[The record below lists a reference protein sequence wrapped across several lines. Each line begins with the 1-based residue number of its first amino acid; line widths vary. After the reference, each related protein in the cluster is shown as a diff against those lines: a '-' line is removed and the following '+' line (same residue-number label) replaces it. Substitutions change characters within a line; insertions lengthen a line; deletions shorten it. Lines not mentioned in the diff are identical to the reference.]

1 MANVNLIA
9 STDISITQSDS
20 DISLNVNKDSSVSTS
35 STKVVENQAI
45 TNYVDREVSSL
56 EQADTD
62 LQNQINNLKTFSTNE
77 IQTGIWT
84 NGKPMYRK
92 VITGN
97 LASGDLQVDLSSLNI
112 SILINSYGRC
122 GTTGNYR
129 PLNFYLDS
137 YYISTRYSGGT
148 MYIAAS
154 SAYAGEPFE
163 LIVEY
168 TKTTD

>member
-1 MANVNLIA
+1 MAVNLID
-9 STDISITQSDS
+9 SNDIQVVQDGS
-20 DISLNVNKDSSVSTS
+20 DISLELANIDSSVSTS
-35 STKVVENQAI
+35 STNPIQNQAI
-45 TNYVDREVSSL
+45 TNYVDGEVNRL
-56 EQADTD
+56 DQVDID
-62 LQNQINNLKTFSTNE
+62 LQNQIDNLKEYSTSE

-84 NGKPMYRK
+84 NGKPIYRK

-129 PLNFYLDS
+129 PLNFYLDG
-137 YYISTRYSGGT
+137 YYISTRYSVGT

-163 LIVEY
+163 LIIEY
-168 TKTTD
+168 TKSTD

>member
-1 MANVNLIA
+1 MAVNLIDSA
-9 STDISITQSDS
+9 DITITQTDN
-20 DISLNVNKDSSVSTS
+20 DIQLNVQKDSSTSTS
-35 STKVVENQAI
+35 STKPVENQAI
-45 TNYVDREVSSL
+45 TNYVNQEVNSL
-56 EQADTD
+56 NQVDIG
-62 LQNQINNLKTFSTNE
+62 LQNQIDNLKEYSTNE

-129 PLNFYLDS
+129 PLNFYLDG
-137 YYISTRYSGGT
+137 YFISTRYSVGT

>member
-1 MANVNLIA
+1 MAVNLIN
-9 STDISITQSDS
+9 STDITITQTDN
-20 DISLNVNKDSSVSTS
+20 DIQLNVEKDSSTSTS
-35 STKVVENQAI
+35 STKPVENQAI
-45 TNYVDREVSSL
+45 TNYVNQEVNDL
-56 EQADTD
+56 EQVDIS
-62 LQNQINNLKTFSTNE
+62 LQNQVDNLKEYSTNE

-129 PLNFYLDS
+129 PLNFYLDG

-168 TKTTD
+168 TKATD